1 MMPIAV
7 GGDFLYLFLII
18 YKIHKMYIIRNIMNN
33 QFLTQQLE
41 LGAKITAQRKALGV
55 RAQSTARSAGIS
67 RVTLHRIEKG
77 ETSVSLGAY
86 LQVCKALGL
95 HLEIFS
101 DEGKDEV
108 ASEQSQQHFTVDGP
122 HIRISD
128 YPQLTTLAWQLDPSA
143 LLTDGE
149 VRSIY
154 ERNKCFLQ
162 LEKLHEHERAL
173 IQRLIVERGMEN
185 IFV

>member
-1 MMPIAV
+1 MMPITV

-33 QFLTQQLE
+33 QFLAQQLE
-41 LGAKITAQRKALGV
+41 LGVKIAAQRKALGV
-55 RAQSTARSAGIS
+55 RAQSAARSAGIS

-95 HLEIFS
+95 HLDILS
-101 DEGKDEV
+101 DKGRDRAAK
-108 ASEQSQQHFTVDGP
+108 EQLPENISADGP
-122 HIRISD
+122 HIRIRD
-128 YPQLTTLAWQLDPSA
+128 YPQLTNLAWQLDPNA
-143 LLTDGE
+143 LLSDEE

-154 ERNKCFLQ
+154 ERNKRFLQ
-162 LEKLHEHERAL
+162 LEKLKEQERAL
-173 IQRLIVERGMEN
+173 MQRLIIEKGMEN
-185 IFV
+185 LFV